1 MAQYANPVVA
11 ERGRKYSS
19 ELVAPGQRKAW
30 LCDVIGREYA
40 EVDIVPPTAA
50 PLYNEMTLYPW
61 QDMQLSVIH
70 SNSLTIQRGTREIS
84 SPHLDN
90 YFAVLLL
97 QGRYC
102 LQQQGREV
110 FLQPGDMTIYD
121 ATVPHYI
128 HCPEAFSKLIVSIP
142 RNMLHQRLPQ
152 AGHMTALPLRMQ
164 QGMTAMLSPFLQ
176 QLTSQLNQLSMQ
188 AFEASAAPVLD
199 MLGASL
205 ETLSTG
211 MAPRSRSRSLS
222 LLQIKQWLSKH
233 LQDAELDTHAIA
245 AATGFSSR
253 YMNQLFADEQ
263 TSLMRYVWQQR
274 LALSAQYLKQVAWQH
289 HTVTEIALACG
300 FNDFSH
306 FSRAFKQ
313 QFGCSPRAFRQQGRE
328 TG

>member
-1 MAQYANPVVA
+1 MAQQARTVVA
-11 ERGRKYSS
+11 ATGRKYSS
-19 ELVAPGQRKAW
+19 DLVAPSQRKAW
-30 LCDVIGREYA
+30 LCEVIGREYA

-61 QDMQLSVIH
+61 QALQLSVIH
-70 SNSLTIQRGTREIS
+70 SNSLTIQRGTREICR
-84 SPHLDN
+84 PQLDN

-110 FLQPGDMTIYD
+110 FLRPGDMTIYD

-142 RNMLHQRLPQ
+142 RTLLHQRLPQ
-152 AGHMTALPLRMQ
+152 AGHLTAMPMRLQ
-164 QGMTAMLSPFLQ
+164 HGMTAMLSPFLQ
-176 QLTSQLNQLSMQ
+176 QLTRQLNQLSMQ
-188 AFEASAAPVLD
+188 AFDASAAPMLD
-199 MLGASL
+199 MLGNAL
-205 ETLSTG
+205 ETLQDHTL
-211 MAPRSRSRSLS
+211 PRSPGRSLS

-233 LQDAELDTHAIA
+233 LQDADLDSDAIA

-253 YMNQLFADEQ
+253 YINQLFADEQ

-274 LALSAQYLKQVAWQH
+274 LALSAQYLKQPAWQH
-289 HTVTEIALACG
+289 RSISEIALACG
-300 FNDFSH
+300 FNDFAH

-313 QFGCSPRAFRQQGRE
+313 QFGDAPRVFRQQGALLR
-328 TG
+328 